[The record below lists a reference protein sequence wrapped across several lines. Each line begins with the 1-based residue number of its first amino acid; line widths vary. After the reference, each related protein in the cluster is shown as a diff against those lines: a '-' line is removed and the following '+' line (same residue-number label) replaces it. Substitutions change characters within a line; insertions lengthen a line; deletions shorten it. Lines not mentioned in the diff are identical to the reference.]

1 MNLRLPLCG
10 EKYATI
16 VSVYA
21 PPAPMTSPDAARD
34 KFYQDLHAVL
44 ATVSKENKL
53 IVLGDFNAHV
63 GTDHA
68 ACRGVMG
75 PNGLDDSNDNSL
87 LQDGDPSTAKHETS
101 SNQLAQRLTNL
112 SVTAADADENA
123 SVENRWCQLR
133 DTVLSTTPA
142 VTRSCTSTKPGL
154 VR

>member
-1 MNLRLPLCG
+1 
-10 EKYATI
+10 
-16 VSVYA
+16 
-21 PPAPMTSPDAARD
+21 MTSPDAARD

-75 PNGLDDSNDNSL
+75 PHSLDDSDDNVL

-101 SNQLAQRLTNL
+101 SKHLAQRLTNL
-112 SVTAADADENA
+112 PVTVADADENA
-123 SVENRWCQLR
+123 SVDNQ
-133 DTVLSTTPA
+133 
-142 VTRSCTSTKPGL
+142 
-154 VR
+154 